1 MKQFRKY
8 SFNIYYLV
16 TILLGS
22 ILAENSFVKY
32 IYVCLYAIYIY
43 AIHCARL
50 QRLKKKSKIY

>member
-1 MKQFRKY
+1 MKQFSKY

-16 TILLGS
+16 TILLGA
-22 ILAENSFVKY
+22 ILAKNSFVKY
-32 IYVCLYAIYIY
+32 IYVCIY